1 MQSANETHL
10 VSLLSNPCFSDKCLH
25 FLFAWMIN
33 RSPEDKEIATAF
45 ENVLRKQYVT
55 NVFEVT
61 LLQRLLSRL
70 SLNQKQKMIATME
83 DFQMETSFNGEDEL

>member
-1 MQSANETHL
+1 
-10 VSLLSNPCFSDKCLH
+10 
-25 FLFAWMIN
+25 MIN

-55 NVFEVT
+55 NGFEVT